1 MFLLNSSNSSLQPTS
16 FQPIFYPSEVA
27 GLTRASSTPDFAT
40 DPIFLDCKNITEKML
55 RTRQF
60 WQHGIEVS
68 VESLKKVPRVDPIEI
83 GSQEKSSSKNENDEQ
98 HDSLE
103 PTEINLDSTTD

>member
-1 MFLLNSSNSSLQPTS
+1 
-16 FQPIFYPSEVA
+16 
-27 GLTRASSTPDFAT
+27 
-40 DPIFLDCKNITEKML
+40 ML

-83 GSQEKSSSKNENDEQ
+83 GSQEKNSSKNENDEQ
-98 HDSLE
+98 
-103 PTEINLDSTTD
+103 NL